1 MLIELEIGTATIK
14 DSMEGSQ
21 KLKIEPPYDPE
32 IVLIFSVIISF
43 LSSINLTIIFKNTT
57 I

>member
-1 MLIELEIGTATIK
+1 MLIELEIGTATIN

>member
-14 DSMEGSQ
+14 DSMEVSQ
-21 KLKIEPPYDPE
+21 KLKIEPPYDSG
-32 IVLIFSVIISF
+32 IVLTFSVVISF
-43 LSSINLTIIFKNTT
+43 LSSINLIIILKNTT

>member
-14 DSMEGSQ
+14 YSKEGSQ

-32 IVLIFSVIISF
+32 IVLIFSVIIRF
-43 LSSINLTIIFKNTT
+43 LSSINLIIIFKNTT

>member
-14 DSMEGSQ
+14 DSMEVSQ

-43 LSSINLTIIFKNTT
+43 LSFINLIIILKNTT